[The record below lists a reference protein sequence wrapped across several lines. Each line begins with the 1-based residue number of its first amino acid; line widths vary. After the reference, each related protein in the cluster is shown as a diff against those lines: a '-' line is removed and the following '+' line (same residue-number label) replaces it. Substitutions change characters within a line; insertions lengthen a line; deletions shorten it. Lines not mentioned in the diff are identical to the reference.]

1 MKVLN
6 LVCSNGHPFEG
17 WFSNEDD
24 YRSQHDRGLL
34 TCPMCEDKHVEKT
47 LTAPRLNLR
56 NSKESRMA
64 DPPSVSNSTVVA
76 GSGEQRALLRT
87 WLEMSRK
94 LAAST
99 EDVGEQFADEA
110 RKIHYGEA
118 EERGIR
124 GKASAAQFRA
134 LVDEGIEVMPLILPE
149 VAKGTLQ

>member
-1 MKVLN
+1 
-6 LVCSNGHPFEG
+6 
-17 WFSNEDD
+17 
-24 YRSQHDRGLL
+24 
-34 TCPMCEDKHVEKT
+34 MCEDKHVEKT
-47 LTAPRLNLR
+47 PTAPRLNLR
-56 NSKESRMA
+56 NSKESRMT

-76 GSGEQRALLRT
+76 GTGEQRALLRT